1 MIKISHFIF
10 EFRSFI
16 NRCWPNILSTKEWDY
31 TNKFQENWVE
41 TLWELLLETLV
52 LGRLPD
58 GENFA
63 TIRCYYDNKGIE
75 LYPTSN
81 RAFFPECEVTHE
93 VVCLPKNGQ
102 YVFDFREK
110 TNFILTQGDRFNFK
124 QFITFSEDNDIP
136 YREAPPFDYV
146 GCDVNDIER
155 VLKVEECNFYIRKV
169 SDKFKQSD
177 LVN

>member
-63 TIRCYYDNKGIE
+63 TIRCYYDNKGIVM
-75 LYPTSN
+75 YPTSN
-81 RAFFPECEVTHE
+81 RAFFPNVKSLMKLFVYQKMGNTF
-93 VVCLPKNGQ
+93 LTLGKKQ
-102 YVFDFREK
+102 
-110 TNFILTQGDRFNFK
+110 ILF
-124 QFITFSEDNDIP
+124 
-136 YREAPPFDYV
+136 
-146 GCDVNDIER
+146 
-155 VLKVEECNFYIRKV
+155 
-169 SDKFKQSD
+169 
-177 LVN
+177 